1 MQVNHFTVSL
11 VKSVVR
17 IGAGAA
23 LILTGESWLMTAGVL
38 IVGAEILGIIEEVV

>member
-11 VKSVVR
+11 LKSVVR

-23 LILTGESWLMTAGVL
+23 LILTGETWLLTAGVL